1 MSVVL
6 RCLNIYSEISPINR
20 FAIKPV
26 FSSCRGVRRGDERT
40 RERHVQQH
48 ADAQSGEQDHHH
60 RRLQYVRP
68 PHAHIESAVTQ
79 LTCVSI
85 LMTLQ
90 LVILCCKISSNLVLC
105 VAALTMQI
113 LKPAGFIETAHYPL
127 LLLV

>member
-68 PHAHIESAVTQ
+68 PPCSHRVSGYTINLCVHANDITAGH
-79 LTCVSI
+79 
-85 LMTLQ
+85 
-90 LVILCCKISSNLVLC
+90 LVL
-105 VAALTMQI
+105 
-113 LKPAGFIETAHYPL
+113 
-127 LLLV
+127 